1 MKRMSVLVAAL
12 AVAGWAAA
20 ANAQT
25 YREYRDYPSAY
36 REYRGPRG
44 VTMSVRSVVNQLQD
58 ATSTLYNMAEADA
71 SGGRGRTFRFGF
83 GRFGFGNR
91 DGRFTYQEV
100 RALDSLRD
108 LEFAARRLQNA
119 VANQRN
125 PIRSTRTEYR
135 MMIDAH
141 QRASA
146 NIGRLRPSSEVWT
159 EFRRVDR
166 LVAELIDL
174 YA

>member
-1 MKRMSVLVAAL
+1 MKRIIVLLMAL
-12 AVAGWAAA
+12 TVAGWSAAA
-20 ANAQT
+20 SAQT
-25 YREYRDYPSAY
+25 YNPSYRDYRDY
-36 REYRGPRG
+36 RHPA
-44 VTMSVRSVVNQLQD
+44 SVRSIVNQLQD
-58 ATSTLYNMAEADA
+58 ATANLYELAEDQA
-71 SGGRGRTFRFGF
+71 SRGRSFRFGW
-83 GRFGFGNR
+83 GRFGWGGR

-119 VANQRN
+119 VATHRN
-125 PIRSTRTEYR
+125 PIRTTRSEYR
-135 MMIDAH
+135 MLIDAH

-146 NIGRLRPSSEVWT
+146 NIGRLRPSSAVWT

-166 LVAELIDL
+166 LVADLIDL